1 MKKAAFVLALVLGMV
16 FQTAWAENVNVIWMT
31 STSVFKHDAAIVAL
45 DNSSFYAN
53 GFDASATGQGTQG
66 FSPWQASSD
75 NGGALIADTSA
86 TNAEPALFIDG
97 TCFGF
102 WGEYYAITRPFVG
115 ILDGG
120 QVASVAFQASRFPG
134 SRCVR
139 LVSPDG
145 NTLFEY
151 WNNDTSAGVN
161 VADYSG
167 EEVELGYGADL
178 TGLVILSVSNAPDAT
193 ALRVSLDFPEDDFTY
208 FCNIDPS
215 VATSWRSGIAGI
227 QVAVYGSQYAQDFFV
242 NNFRVVQEAASEVK
256 DLSLS
261 ASTWAINDG
270 QSNTVTFTLTRT
282 DASEAATVDIDT
294 SDSDFVDPSV
304 RSVTFDVGETEK
316 TFTAV
321 AQLTGDECF
330 ATISAYAPGYAA
342 ASWNI
347 KGPSFGFDTA
357 SDHVLPAESI
367 SAWVD
372 LYANTGVI
380 ADTALVSVVSSD
392 ANVLG
397 IGPDPIMW
405 NQNEN
410 GSYYAE
416 LSLQGVSAGEAT
428 ISLIYDGVV
437 IWDDISVSVLPIGFE
452 LSGPDSARAGSTK
465 PLFLKATLSYPEEQ
479 CTVSVSPA
487 GAATVAPDSFDLS
500 DPEEDGFYYQDL
512 AVTFDEDAVGPVTI
526 HVESPNYSADW
537 TVNVVAPPV
546 YSDYVAYDD
555 AALYAGAFAP
565 SSLGEGTE
573 KFSAWTDVKTLATYG
588 AVYVGTQDG
597 GFPAILEDGASFGLY
612 ANGGDDPAYET
623 YRPFVSDLAPGQKAS
638 VEFVASSAYGSRY
651 IRFVREW
658 EGVPYNRFEI
668 WNVANGTVGVN
679 IDGRDEN
686 DFHWSSTP
694 RHIVVSVQRSV
705 DGASYTLAVFSPES
719 DELWQTVVDDTEG
732 SWGDGIQGILFGAY
746 DTSSDFIFNR
756 MMIEQVEVP
765 VPTIAISGVWDPDA
779 TGDYVFT
786 VTASEPAIGNV
797 SLGIEPDDPAIAT
810 LSAASL
816 DFGEG
821 ETVKTFT
828 LSLNALPEGEDP
840 EWNSVSIV
848 ATPDDPSIESALFT
862 IYPTSQWFSL
872 EPTDDKSEPW
882 IRDLNETNTTFEVH
896 VWASRSYLGTVA
908 LASSDTSVL
917 TVPASVEVTANGTT
931 FVVTM
936 VGPGQA
942 TVTATATDGT
952 TADYGFTIV
961 GEAPVKPVVPAP
973 TFVDGALALDLSAIP
988 KSWAYAVCTDLL
1000 ADPQVWAPVE
1010 NATVS
1015 ESLLLVPLTNYPYA
1029 IFRAQSGLD

>member
-1 MKKAAFVLALVLGMV
+1 MKKTAFVLALVLGMV
-16 FQTAWAENVNVIWMT
+16 FQTAWAETPAVPSYQIISRGDT
-31 STSVFKHDAAIVAL
+31 AIVAL
-45 DNSSFYAN
+45 DNSSFYPDN
-53 GFDASATGQGTQG
+53 TFDASATGQGTQG
-66 FSPWQASSD
+66 FSPWQVNYASENDGAFIANAPD
-75 NGGALIADTSA
+75 NAPESL
-86 TNAEPALFIDG
+86 LIDG

-102 WGEYYAITRPFVG
+102 YGNSYAITRPFVG

-120 QVASVAFQASRFPG
+120 QVASVAFQASRFTG

-151 WNNDTSAGVN
+151 WNNETSAGVN

-227 QVAVYGSQYAQDFFV
+227 QVAVYNSEYTQDFFV
-242 NNFRVVQEAASEVK
+242 NNFRVVQEAASETK
-256 DLSLS
+256 ALSLS
-261 ASTWAINDG
+261 ASTWAINNG

-282 DASEAATVDIDT
+282 DASAAATVDIET
-294 SDSDFVDPSV
+294 SDSDFVDPAV
-304 RSVTFDVGETEK
+304 RSVTFDIGETEK

-330 ATISAYAPGYAA
+330 ATISAYAPGYTL
-342 ASWNI
+342 ASWDI
-347 KGPSFGFDTA
+347 KGPSFGFNAA
-357 SDHVLPAESI
+357 SDHVLPGKSI
-367 SAWVD
+367 QAWVD

-380 ADTALVSVVSSD
+380 ADTALVSVVSADTSILTI
-392 ANVLG
+392 N
-397 IGPDPIMW
+397 PDPIVW

-410 GSYYAE
+410 GSYWAE
-416 LSLQGVSAGEAT
+416 LSLQGVSAGDT
-428 ISLIYDGVV
+428 DISIIYDGIDV
-437 IWDDISVSVLPIGFE
+437 WDDGVSVLPLGFE
-452 LSGPDSARAGSTK
+452 LSGPDTARAGSTK
-465 PLFLKATLSYPEEQ
+465 PLFLKATLTYPEEQ

-487 GAATVAPDSFDLS
+487 GAATVAPDSFDLTTP
-500 DPEEDGFYYQDL
+500 DEDGFYYLDL
-512 AVTFDEDAVGPVTI
+512 AATFDEDAVGPVTI

-537 TVNVVAPPV
+537 TVNVTAVPV

-555 AALYAGAFAP
+555 AALYAGTFDTA
-565 SSLGEGTE
+565 SLGEGTE
-573 KFSAWTDVKTLATYG
+573 KFSAWTEVKTLATYG
-588 AVYVGTQDG
+588 GVYISTQDG

-612 ANGGDDPAYET
+612 ANGGDDAAYEI

-668 WNVANGTVGVN
+668 WNVANGTIGVN
-679 IDGRDEN
+679 IDGRENN
-686 DFHWSSTP
+686 DFSWSSTP
-694 RHIVVSVQRSV
+694 RHIVVSVQRSI
-705 DGASYTLAVFSPES
+705 DGDSYTLAVYSPES
-719 DELWQTVVDDTEG
+719 GELWQTVVADSEG
-732 SWGDGIQGILFGAY
+732 SWGDGIQGILFGAF

-756 MMIEQVEVP
+756 MIIEQVEVP
-765 VPTIAISGVWDPDA
+765 VPTIAISGTWDPDA

-786 VTASEPAIGNV
+786 LTASEPGIGNV
-797 SLGIEPDDPAIAT
+797 GLSVTPDDPAIAT
-810 LSAASL
+810 LSTASL
-816 DFGEG
+816 VFGEG

-828 LSLNALPEGEDP
+828 LSLNALPEGEEP
-840 EWNSVSIV
+840 EWSSVSIV
-848 ATPDDPSIESALFT
+848 ATPDDTDIAPASFD
-862 IYPTSQWFSL
+862 IYPTSQWFSI
-872 EPTDDKSEPW
+872 EPNDDKPEPW
-882 IRDLNETNTTFEVH
+882 VRDLNETNTTFGVH
-896 VWASRSYLGTVA
+896 VWASRSFLGTVT

-917 TVPASVEVTANGTT
+917 TVPASVEVTENGTT
-931 FVVTM
+931 FVVSM

-942 TVTATATDGT
+942 SVTATAPDGTT

-1000 ADPQVWAPVE
+1000 ADPQIWAPVE

-1015 ESLLLVPLTNYPYA
+1015 ESLLLVPVTNYPYA
-1029 IFRAQSGLD
+1029 IFRAQSDID